1 MRGPWKSPSLICNL
15 DFHHEMSLNLH
26 TWLLVNETVLSRLG
40 ANEDTVSQVE
50 SLLCA
55 RQSHRMKI
63 FQVFHPKKEKKI
75 PFFVSALTS
84 CLSPTPTPSK
94 VSWAPLAFVLC
105 ECVRVKSGKPA
116 LYCWTGE
123 DTHTRWCSCSV
134 SHHIFRDHCCRLS
147 GVGGDKPAKQSQQ
160 KSKDSKTEEK
170 KMEKVLDIDVT
181 AGKE

>member
-94 VSWAPLAFVLC
+94 VSWAPLVFVLC

-123 DTHTRWCSCSV
+123 DTHTHGDV
-134 SHHIFRDHCCRLS
+134 AVLSHITSSEITAADCREWAVTNLQNS
-147 GVGGDKPAKQSQQ
+147 HSKKARTVKQ
-160 KSKDSKTEEK
+160 K
-170 KMEKVLDIDVT
+170 KRKWR
-181 AGKE
+181 KC